1 MRGSPM
7 RPAVLVVEDDLATR
21 TLLRVVLN
29 RSGFEVD
36 QVSSGTDVLT
46 LLSAVPYSALL
57 FDLYMRETS
66 GHELLATLFTTKP
79 EVLARV
85 VVVSAAPLQE
95 LENVSE
101 LYPMLRVLRKP
112 FELAELIGA
121 VEAAAAA
128 AEQPM
133 RDLAAEFCRRSILNG
148 AKAGIVRIPARDAP
162 HLNIAM
168 SYGYTAAMLDS
179 YVTLAIDA
187 PLPICA
193 AYRRQRPVWF
203 ASLTVASAEYPMLKP
218 VWEAN
223 QSHALAALPLI
234 DDGKCVGVAAWSF
247 REARTFT
254 ADERKRFEEIAEFLA
269 SEIAALSSMAKT
281 G

>member
-1 MRGSPM
+1 M

-29 RSGFEVD
+29 RSGCEVD

-66 GHELLATLFTTKP
+66 GHELLATLFATKP
-79 EVLARV
+79 EMLARV

-95 LENVSE
+95 LESISE
-101 LYPMLRVLRKP
+101 LYPMVRVLRKP
-112 FELAELIGA
+112 FELTELIGA
-121 VEAAAAA
+121 VEAATADV
-128 AEQPM
+128 EQPA
-133 RDLAAEFCRRSILNG
+133 RELAAEFCRRSILNG
-148 AKAGIVRIPARDAP
+148 AKAGIVRIPAPDAT
-162 HLNIAM
+162 HLDIAM
-168 SYGYTAAMLDS
+168 SYGYTAAMLDPF
-179 YVTLAIDA
+179 TKLTIDA

-203 ASLTVASAEYPMLKP
+203 ASLTMASAEYPMLKP

-223 QSHALAALPLI
+223 QSRALAALPLL
-234 DDGKCVGVAAWSF
+234 DDGKCIGVAGWTF
-247 REARTFT
+247 RDARTFA

-269 SEIAALSSMAKT
+269 SEIAALSSAAKA